1 MSAGL
6 DTFQGVFEQG
16 IPVLR
21 TRLNQAFKDF
31 VNRGGYKVV
40 WEEFEDRIFE
50 VVERFLLERI
60 PNLRRGDISQTK
72 TKSAYPDF
80 KICYQG
86 KTYAIDIKSGADDKL
101 ILGTTWGDLT
111 PSRKITPTNIE
122 LSTTSHIT
130 VKYSRTGGKEG
141 EIQVKDIY
149 IEPFYKS
156 VGIRLECNGV
166 LYRPYDGKL
175 RPKIWKDFESGKAYW
190 PTLADFM
197 EGLKRSRSHRRMS
210 LIRDWIMDMSPKEKA
225 HLQKLLGG

>member
-1 MSAGL
+1 VNAEL
-6 DTFQGVFEQG
+6 HTFQEVFENG

-50 VVERFLLERI
+50 VVEGFLLEQI
-60 PNLRRGDISQTK
+60 PNLRAHEISQTK
-72 TKSAYPDF
+72 TKSTYPDF
-80 KICYQG
+80 KICYEG
-86 KTYAIDIKSGADDKL
+86 KTYAIDIRSGADDKADPWYDMGRL
-101 ILGTTWGDLT
+101 DTFEENHTG
-111 PSRKITPTNIE
+111 KYQAE
-122 LSTTSHIT
+122 YYIT
-130 VKYSRTGGKEG
+130 VKYSRTEGKEG

-156 VGIRLECNGV
+156 VGIRPECNGV

-175 RPKIWKDFESGKAYW
+175 RPKTWKDFASGMAYW

-197 EGLKRSRSHRRMS
+197 AGLKRSRSHRRMG
-210 LIRDWIMDMSPKEKA
+210 LIRDWIKDMSPKEKA
-225 HLQKLLGG
+225 QLRKLLD